1 MDAELQFNKKPVQA
15 CIHARVWHGC
25 DGPYAA
31 AVRFSKSDFGRRRG
45 EVMVVD
51 SEAHG
56 LAKIH
61 AAEERKSVHAISRDV
76 KSQAGVIGKYFP
88 QQRNFRPFRITRRS
102 RMPRPGTSAYKGRLR
117 VTGWYRQV
125 MWEIW

>member
-1 MDAELQFNKKPVQA
+1 MQRHMDAELQFNKKPVQA
-15 CIHARVWHGC
+15 RIDARVWRGC

-76 KSQAGVIGKYFP
+76 KSQAGVIGKAWIAREP
-88 QQRNFRPFRITRRS
+88 ARVAIACDDVVQRHARLVRRNIVL
-102 RMPRPGTSAYKGRLR
+102 G
-117 VTGWYRQV
+117 
-125 MWEIW
+125 